1 MMRSCL
7 FALLLLGACTTAVSP
22 PSASPPAPPPNTA
35 EEATAQDTCG
45 ASHWRQYIARPVGD
59 IDRSRLPPRARVIMP
74 GQMMTMDFSATRLNI
89 RVGPDGKVTQ
99 VGCF

>member
-1 MMRSCL
+1 MIRICL
-7 FALLLLGACTTAVSP
+7 FALILLGACSTPVP
-22 PSASPPAPPPNTA
+22 PSASPPNNA

-45 ASHWRQYIARPVGD
+45 ASQWRQYVGRPVGD

-74 GQMMTMDFSATRLNI
+74 GQMVTMDFSAERLNI
-89 RVGPDGKVTQ
+89 RVGPDGKVTE